1 MIKKGQKLYSIIHNK
16 CPKCQEGNF
25 FEYPLTLNFNKILK
39 NPDHCSVC
47 GQKFNL
53 EPSFYYGAMYVSYA
67 ITVALAIGIFIICY
81 ALGIGLLKTF
91 IGIVIALILT
101 TPIVLRLARIIWI
114 NFFIS
119 YDEQSDQ

>member
-39 NPDHCSVC
+39 NPDYCSVC

-67 ITVALAIGIFIICY
+67 ITVALAIGIFILFY
-81 ALGIGLLKTF
+81 ALGIGLLPTF
-91 IGIVIALILT
+91 IGIVIALILA

-114 NFFIS
+114 NLFIS
-119 YDEQSDQ
+119 YDEQSGR